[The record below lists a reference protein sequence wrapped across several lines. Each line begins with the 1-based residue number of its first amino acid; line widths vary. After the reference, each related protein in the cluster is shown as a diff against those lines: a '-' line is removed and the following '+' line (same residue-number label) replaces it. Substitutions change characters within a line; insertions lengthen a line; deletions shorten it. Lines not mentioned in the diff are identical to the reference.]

1 MTGWAV
7 DTAIAVSVLVLV
19 VLAIRKPF
27 AAMFGARAT
36 YALWLAPA
44 LRAITPPISLPSL
57 PVMAPSLS
65 AADYVLVAGGPSE
78 ASSVSLSSVAALVW
92 IAGAAAFLAV
102 HVWRHQRFLRDALSA
117 GRALDIP
124 QVPYDIIASDRVSGP
139 MATGLVHPLI
149 LVPADFEERMSAEER
164 RFALWHEQL
173 HHRRGDIWASA
184 GALILVSLLWFNP
197 FAHLAL
203 GAFRRDMEA
212 ACDAKL
218 LAEAGASAA
227 PAYAATILRC
237 AAAPVPRS
245 LCALTAI
252 DELKGRLTM
261 LKSNHGKL
269 RRIAGMTLA
278 SAIAV
283 AGIATASAAQEAAKD
298 EKQVVEKVEKKV
310 IIRHADGDKDK
321 AELGAL
327 SPEMRAKIEKCEG
340 QPLEAEVQG
349 GAADKKQR
357 TRIILCAK
365 GDGPQAA
372 ERLEKALTRIESDSD
387 ISPET
392 KAELLAQLRA
402 KIAEMRA
409 R

>member
-1 MTGWAV
+1 V
-7 DTAIAVSVLVLV
+7 N
-19 VLAIRKPF
+19 
-27 AAMFGARAT
+27 
-36 YALWLAPA
+36 
-44 LRAITPPISLPSL
+44 LP
-57 PVMAPSLS
+57 
-65 AADYVLVAGGPSE
+65 E
-78 ASSVSLSSVAALVW
+78 
-92 IAGAAAFLAV
+92 
-102 HVWRHQRFLRDALSA
+102 
-117 GRALDIP
+117 
-124 QVPYDIIASDRVSGP
+124 VPYDVIASDRVSGP

-149 LVPADFEERMSAEER
+149 LVPADFEQRMSAEER

-184 GALILVSLLWFNP
+184 GALLLVSLLWFNP

-212 ACDAKL
+212 ACDASL
-218 LAEAGASAA
+218 LAEAGPSAA

-237 AAAPVPRS
+237 AATPVPRS

-261 LKSNHGKL
+261 LKSNHGRL

-278 SAIAV
+278 SAIAFT
-283 AGIATASAAQEAAKD
+283 GIATASAAQDVAKE
-298 EKQVVEKVEKKV
+298 EKVVEKKV
-310 IIRHADGDKDK
+310 IIRHADGDKDA
-321 AELGAL
+321 AELRTL
-327 SPEMRAKIEKCEG
+327 SPEMRAKIEKCDG

-357 TRIILCAK
+357 TRVILCAK

-387 ISPET
+387 MSPET
-392 KAELLAQLRA
+392 KAQLLAQLRA